1 MFHIGNKAIDVIKLF
16 FEEKVWK
23 IEISFIKNFEIVN
36 TVIEKTLYIIKV
48 VIILI
53 MGLYIIIDTS
63 VVNLIHVDNSVPLV
77 VTLILIIE
85 GIHFEHLLVV
95 VVVVETL
102 VYVLGIF
109 QQNIIVIYLLNFSIL
124 ELILDNIVT

>member
-1 MFHIGNKAIDVIKLF
+1 
-16 FEEKVWK
+16 
-23 IEISFIKNFEIVN
+23 
-36 TVIEKTLYIIKV
+36 
-48 VIILI
+48 